1 MAKSPLQIVKD
12 KYGSKDKLIE
22 AAAKVLEPAQGEEK
36 EEFEARLKF
45 VSNAKLLHLVDVAE
59 RITKLGGKPAV
70 AQAVADMRKQGKDKD
85 FVRKLGESSMS
96 TLLDMHRSLSRAAKQ
111 AN

>member
-22 AAAKVLEPAQGEEK
+22 AAAKVLEPAPGEESD
-36 EEFEARLKF
+36 EFKNRLKF

-59 RITKLGGKPAV
+59 RVSKLGGKSAL
-70 AQAVADMRKQGKDKD
+70 AQSVADLRKQGKDKD

-96 TLLDMHRSLSRAAKQ
+96 TLVDMHRSLSRASKR
-111 AN
+111 